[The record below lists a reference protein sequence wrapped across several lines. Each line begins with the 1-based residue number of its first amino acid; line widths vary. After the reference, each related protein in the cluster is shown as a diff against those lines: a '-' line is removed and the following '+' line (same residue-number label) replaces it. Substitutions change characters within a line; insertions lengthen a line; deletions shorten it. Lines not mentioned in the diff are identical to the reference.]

1 MDIVVDQQGINKLSD
16 PKTQFDRIKI
26 EPKAIKVLSPQ
37 CRNFKFWAR
46 EVQA

>member
-1 MDIVVDQQGINKLSD
+1 MDIVVDQQGINKISD

-26 EPKAIKVLSPQ
+26 EPKAIKVQPYQ

-46 EVQA
+46 EVQV